1 MSKIK
6 DFFIGA
12 VCLVLL
18 LVFFIVF
25 NGGIVGLLH
34 SIAMNLFFFLVFVAI
49 IAILWLLSKIK
60 N

>member
-6 DFFIGA
+6 DLLMGA

-18 LVFFIVF
+18 LVFFVVF

-34 SIAMNLFFFLVFVAI
+34 SIAMNLFFFLIFIAI
-49 IAILWLLSKIK
+49 IAILWLWSKIK

>member
-6 DFFIGA
+6 DLLMGA

-18 LVFFIVF
+18 LVFFVVF

-34 SIAMNLFFFLVFVAI
+34 SIAMNLFFFLVFIAI
-49 IAILWLLSKIK
+49 IAILWLWSKIK

>member
-12 VCLVLL
+12 ICLVLL

-34 SIAMNLFFFLVFVAI
+34 NIAMSFFFFLIFVAI
-49 IAILWLLSKIK
+49 IAIFWLWSKIK